1 MKEHIIIIII
11 IIITLSHHIDYYC
24 EQSWHRFLG
33 LAWLSVFSASHNP
46 LLCFTLYLGWGWGV
60 VGKERAVLAEKL
72 RRTCAESSVVSP
84 LMTQSK
90 DWTELN
96 WTDAGWH
103 WIFTLLCQKKLKLC
117 NILPTLMSVLHVSS
131 GYTCHAHL
139 WKNWSCWW
147 TKTHGSFRSKSSSM
161 VESTCM
167 YAAQSLSRGTED
179 IFSFLSVFL
188 FSDYGV

>member
-1 MKEHIIIIII
+1 MLY
-11 IIITLSHHIDYYC
+11 TLVGVGVGGSGEGEGSAGRKVEEDLCWIVCGVPSDD
-24 EQSWHRFLG
+24 SIKG
-33 LAWLSVFSASHNP
+33 LN
-46 LLCFTLYLGWGWGV
+46 
-60 VGKERAVLAEKL
+60 
-72 RRTCAESSVVSP
+72 
-84 LMTQSK
+84 
-90 DWTELN
+90 WTELN
-96 WTDAGWH
+96 WRWL
-103 WIFTLLCQKKLKLC
+103 TLDLHFVVSKKVKLC